1 MFYEKQP
8 KEEREAY
15 KKILKQI
22 GLMSNLFSDSLKPA
36 LYYRAHENA
45 FCKYFKADNLARH
58 DCSADA
64 RKGDVGIGLKT
75 WVGSNNQKVAEFG
88 KLKKE
93 LDPLDGLELVKK
105 VSEFRNSRITT
116 TMNMYG
122 IKEMVYHVVI
132 REDQKMELWEGD
144 FPLID
149 IENIELISRRKG
161 KNTIYF
167 TDGKHT
173 YDFNKAKTT
182 LYMVFDDM
190 VKMDEFPVEIM
201 DDPFEMM
208 MNIGAQDF
216 GNVQYAGSN
225 SAIAKPRYRELALK
239 LYTMHKGVPTVE
251 LKSGL
256 NQWNAGGRKRH
267 PDEVYI
273 PFNKKDRD
281 RPENKDF
288 FPPREQPFDLKLP
301 DGQHI
306 SAKVCQS
313 DGKAIMSNPNKEL
326 GKWLLRDV
334 LNLDEGTV
342 ITYDM
347 LQEKG
352 FDTVLFT
359 KYDNGHFAIDFTESD
374 VYDKL
379 YGIEEE

>member
-1 MFYEKQP
+1 MFYEKQS
-8 KEEREAY
+8 KEEQEAY
-15 KKILKQI
+15 KKILSQI

-64 RKGDVGIGLKT
+64 KKGDIGIGLKT

-93 LDPLDGLELVKK
+93 LDPLEGLELVKK
-105 VSEFRNSRITT
+105 VSEFRNSRIIT

-132 REDQKMELWEGD
+132 REDRKMELWEGD

-149 IENIELISRRKG
+149 IKNIHLIPQRGG
-161 KNTIYF
+161 KNTVYF

-190 VKMDEFPVEIM
+190 EKMDEFPVEIM

-208 MNIGAQDF
+208 MNIGAQQVGDT
-216 GNVQYAGSN
+216 QYAGSN
-225 SAIAKPRYRELALK
+225 FESKKPRYRELALK
-239 LYTMHKGVPTVE
+239 LYTMHKGVPMVE
-251 LKSGL
+251 RKSGL
-256 NQWNAGGRKRH
+256 NQWNAAGRKRH

-273 PFNKKDRD
+273 PFNKKDRE
-281 RPENKDF
+281 RPANKGF
-288 FPPREQPFDLKLP
+288 FPPRDQPFDLRLP
-301 DGQHI
+301 DGKYI

-313 DGKAIMSNPNKEL
+313 DGKAIMSNPNKLL

-334 LNLDEGTV
+334 LGLEEWTL

-359 KYDNGHFAIDFTESD
+359 KYDESHYAIDFTESD
-374 VYDKL
+374 VYNKL
-379 YGIEEE
+379 YNIDEE